1 MNNYYEVCVRYRN
14 AINETIKSHFIV
26 EALSFADAE
35 EKVYNE
41 VVVYGCS
48 DAEVLAV
55 KRSNVE
61 EVVTSKAQDYNFFK
75 EKYSIINVKENT
87 GKEKKTTRHILLQ
100 AESIDNARDMFYD
113 AAKSW
118 VSDIVL
124 ESISETKFVD
134 YIK

>member
-1 MNNYYEVCVRYRN
+1 MNKYYEVCVRYRN
-14 AINETIKSHFIV
+14 AINKIIKSNFIV

-35 EKVYNE
+35 AKAYNE
-41 VVVYGCS
+41 VACYASS

-61 EVVTSKAQDYNFFK
+61 EIVSSNAQDYKFFK
-75 EKYSIINVKENT
+75 VKYSIINVDEKS
-87 GKEKKTTRHILLQ
+87 GKEKKTARYILFQ
-100 AESIDNARDMFYD
+100 ADSIDGASDMYYA

-124 ESISETKFVD
+124 ESISETKLVD
-134 YIK
+134 YLK

>member
-14 AINETIKSHFIV
+14 AINETIKSHFII

-35 EKVYNE
+35 SKAYNE
-41 VVVYGCS
+41 VGIYASS
-48 DAEVLAV
+48 DTEVLAV

-61 EVVTSKAQDYNFFK
+61 EVVTSKAQDYKFFK
-75 EKYSIINVKENT
+75 VKYSIININGHT
-87 GKEKKTTRHILLQ
+87 GKEKKTTRYILLQ
-100 AESIDNARDMFYD
+100 AEYIDDARDMFYE

-134 YIK
+134 FIK

>member
-14 AINETIKSHFIV
+14 AINKIIKSHFIV
-26 EALSFADAE
+26 KALSFADAE
-35 EKVYNE
+35 AKAYNE
-41 VVVYGCS
+41 VGVYASS
-48 DAEVLAV
+48 DAVVLAV

-61 EVVTSKAQDYNFFK
+61 EIISSNVQDYKFFK
-75 EKYSIINVKENT
+75 VKYSIIVVDEKSV
-87 GKEKKTTRHILLQ
+87 KEKKTTRYILLQ
-100 AESIDNARDMFYD
+100 AESIDNARDMYYE

-124 ESISETKFVD
+124 ESISETKLVD